1 MRMWWVWLFPLIGV
15 GLLIGSAF
23 AWMQAKRFVETAHRV
38 IGEVVN
44 YSEHDSTD
52 DDGKTTHMYTPVIRF
67 ATADGTSVEKAND
80 ISSSRREYQLGQ
92 RVKVLYNPENP
103 EEFKLDTVAQLYF
116 TPGILAFLGIVF
128 TIVGAIVVML
138 FASPK
143 TELVDTPPELLHED
157 AD

>member
-1 MRMWWVWLFPLIGV
+1 MRMWWVWIFPIIGV
-15 GLLIGSAF
+15 GLLVGGGL
-23 AWMQAKRFVETAHRV
+23 AWLQARRFVETAQRV
-38 IGEVVN
+38 VGEVVEYN
-44 YSEHDSTD
+44 EHDSTD
-52 DDGKTTHMYTPVIRF
+52 DGNTTHMYTPVIRF
-67 ATADGTSVEKAND
+67 AAANGKLVEKASE
-80 ISSSRREYQLGQ
+80 ISSSHREYKLGQ